1 MASPEVLA
9 VLEAGGPGVTETLL
23 RVEESLA
30 EVAGR
35 ATGAI
40 APFANS
46 AVAGGGKRLRP
57 LLAVLSAGYSPGD
70 TDAVVRAGVAVEL
83 VHAAT
88 LVHDDILDR
97 SDVRRGSPTVVA
109 AGGREMA
116 VAVGDYLF
124 AAAFGELVPNGTADV
139 EVLAQAGS
147 DLARGE
153 LLQRADAW
161 NVHTS
166 RERYLQRCRLKT
178 ARLFEAAA
186 VLGSR
191 AGGLGSEQAERF
203 AGSVGLAFQLLDDV
217 LDVTG
222 PEERTGKPRGTD
234 LLDGTVTLPLII
246 AMEHDPSLIEVD
258 LAALDT
264 VSVVEICDRIAETG
278 ALDEVRSMAED
289 WIAVAN
295 GAVAEMSGVSADAFR
310 LVARA
315 LVDRVS

>member
-1 MASPEVLA
+1 MPSPEVLA
-9 VLEAGGPGVTETLL
+9 VLESAGPSATATLV
-23 RVEESLA
+23 RIENHLA
-30 EVAGR
+30 DVADR
-35 ATGAI
+35 ATGEI
-40 APFANS
+40 APFVSS

-57 LLAVLSAGYSPGD
+57 LLAVLSAGLNPSD
-70 TDAVVRAGVAVEL
+70 SDAVVRAGVAAEL

-97 SDVRRGSPTVVA
+97 ADARRGAPTVVA
-109 AGGREMA
+109 SGGREMA

-124 AAAFGELVPNGTADV
+124 AAAFGELVPNGTAAV

-161 NVHTS
+161 NIQTT

-191 AGGLGSEQAERF
+191 AGGLDSGQAERF
-203 AGSVGLAFQLLDDV
+203 AGSVGVAFQLLDDV

-246 AMEHDPSLIEVD
+246 ALERDSSLREVE
-258 LAALDT
+258 LASLDSA
-264 VSVVEICDRIAETG
+264 SVAQICDRIAHSG
-278 ALDEVRSMAED
+278 ALDEVREMAED
-289 WIAVAN
+289 WISQANQAV
-295 GAVAEMSGVSADAFR
+295 GAMTGVSAEAFH